1 MASDLEGLTPA
12 NATVQVDNVQVRVTR
27 WHFPPGTETGWH
39 THGLDYVVVPTLPG
53 TLTIIGTDGT
63 RREYGYVPGESY
75 HRARG
80 AEHNVVNLSDETVE
94 FVEIELKDIAEA
106 GA

>member
-1 MASDLEGLTPA
+1 MASDLDDLEPA
-12 NATVQVDNVQVRVTR
+12 VATVQVDNAAVRVTR
-27 WHFPPGTETGWH
+27 WTFPPRTETGWH

-63 RREYGYVPGESY
+63 RREYAYVPGESY

-80 AEHNVVNLSDETVE
+80 AEHNVVNLSASTVE
-94 FVEIELKDIAEA
+94 FVEIELKD
-106 GA
+106 